1 MFQEVTGL
9 REISPYDII
18 KKQSKRYLVSNI
30 ILPSQHQS
38 YSICTEFARD
48 WFLEKFKKNFFNNI
62 YVSGKYAYDDFR
74 RFSTID
80 KKLARANPQLSIIP
94 EIVSDHNREWID
106 SSPEMAL
113 AMRRSKIEGSFFN
126 DIEKGIH
133 TQIMFKTILM
143 NFNFRI
149 KLDTRAEQLDMLEF
163 IKINHRAG
171 FTESRFMTLDI
182 HVPRE
187 LIGQI
192 AYDTGIEFDEDT
204 LDVKEPIKMLN
215 YLNSHSYIPFVYKM
229 RCSNG
234 HNEFFIK
241 VPNCCAHLKME
252 MPTKDDGERSG
263 VITTNFF
270 VEFSVEVQMLAPYAY
285 IYYSQIAH
293 NGIIEN
299 NRTMEEAIAVMVGK
313 VTEVPKMDEH
323 RWQLY
328 TTTEYLVEKSDLG
341 TEIEIDMEEFLNG
354 CDIKDIIKYT
364 RDSAINPAMF
374 INFKFFQSGFERT
387 YDITW
392 SDMKCKIKGPCDS
405 LTTVIAVYADMKYI
419 NETVINLGGLKD
431 GRIN

>member
-1 MFQEVTGL
+1 ML
-9 REISPYDII
+9 REIKPDDII
-18 KKQSKRYLVSNI
+18 KRTSKRYLVSNI

-48 WFLEKFKKNFFNNI
+48 WFLEKFKENFFNNI

-74 RFSTID
+74 KFSTID
-80 KKLARANPQLSIIP
+80 KKLARSNPQLSIIP

-113 AMRRSKIEGSFFN
+113 AMRRSKIEGSFLN

-143 NFNFRI
+143 NFTFRI
-149 KLDTRAEQLDMLEF
+149 CVDTRAEQLDMLEF
-163 IKINHRAG
+163 IKLNHRAG
-171 FTESRFMTLDI
+171 LTESRFMTLDI

-187 LIGQI
+187 LICQI
-192 AYDTGIEFDEDT
+192 AYDIGIKYDKET
-204 LDVKEPIKMLN
+204 LDVLEPVKMLN
-215 YLNSHSYIPFVYKM
+215 YLNNHSYIPFIYKM

-263 VITTNFF
+263 VITSNFY
-270 VEFSVEVQMLAPYAY
+270 VEFAIEVQMLAPYTY
-285 IYYSQIAH
+285 IYYTQAEQLKIL
-293 NGIIEN
+293 N
-299 NRTMEEAIAVMVGK
+299 NRRLIDEGICVMVGK

-328 TTTEYLVEKSDLG
+328 TTTEYLVEQSDLG
-341 TEIEIDMEEFLNG
+341 TELEIDMEEFLNG

-364 RDSAINPAMF
+364 RDTAINPSMF
-374 INFKFFQSGFERT
+374 IKCKFVENGYERD
-387 YDITW
+387 YNITW
-392 SDMKCKIKGPCDS
+392 SDMKCKIIGPCNN
-405 LTTVIAVYADMKYI
+405 LTTVIAIYTDMKYI
-419 NETVINLGGLKD
+419 NETVINLKGLKD